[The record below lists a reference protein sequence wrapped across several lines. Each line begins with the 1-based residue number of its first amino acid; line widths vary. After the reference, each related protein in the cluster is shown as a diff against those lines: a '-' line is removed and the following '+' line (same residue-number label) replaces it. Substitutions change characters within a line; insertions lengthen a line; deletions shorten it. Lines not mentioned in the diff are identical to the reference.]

1 MENMMEEL
9 KNNINTALGNKKADI
24 VLKNALIVNVF
35 NQTIEKDD
43 IAINGD
49 TIIGVGNYS
58 GEKEIDCTGCF
69 ISPGFID
76 SHVHVESSKVTPEIF
91 SHILIRKGVTTCI
104 ADPHEIANVLGQN
117 GIKFMLDN
125 SKKSVI
131 DMFFMLPSCVPA
143 LDIEDNGAVLNSEDL
158 GEFIDDNRILG
169 LGEVMDVPAVVHGQR
184 DMLSKLILFRN
195 KIIDGH
201 CPQINNPWL
210 NAYMNC
216 GIITD
221 HECTTNDQAL
231 EKIKKGMYVMLRQGS
246 AARNLRDL
254 LPAVNSENF
263 HRFLFCTD
271 DKDIVDLVEKG
282 SIDDCIRIA
291 VKEGLDVV
299 KAITIATLNPAEC
312 YGLKG
317 RGAIAPGYKADLV
330 ILEDL
335 NNVKIKDVIRNG
347 KVYNEKLDN
356 KFNTAI
362 KPSMNI
368 ECIKED
374 VLKIKAKS
382 NKLNVIKIIP
392 DSIETQRVI
401 KEATVKNG
409 YVDQV
414 CSPDVLK
421 VAVFERHKKTGK
433 YSIGFIEG
441 LGIKDCAIAQTIA
454 HDSHNI
460 IAVGSNDKDIEVAV
474 NSIITIGGG
483 VAVAS
488 GGKLIEQLSLPIGGL
503 MTFKETNYV
512 IDKIKRLN
520 HICKQY
526 GMREDM
532 DIFLTL
538 GFMALPVIPEIRI
551 TARGL
556 FEFNE
561 NKFIELFCI

>member
-1 MENMMEEL
+1 MMEKL

-58 GEKEIDCTGCF
+58 GEKEIDCTGYF
-69 ISPGFID
+69 VSPGFID

-91 SHILIRKGVTTCI
+91 SHILIKKGVTTCI
-104 ADPHEIANVLGQN
+104 ADPHEIANVLGKD

-125 SKKSVI
+125 SKKGVI
-131 DMFFMLPSCVPA
+131 DMFFMMPSCVPA
-143 LDIEDNGAVLNSEDL
+143 LEIEDNGAILNSEDL
-158 GEFIDDNRILG
+158 ENFINDNRVLG
-169 LGEVMDVPAVVHGQR
+169 LGEVMDVPAVVAGEQN
-184 DMLSKLILFRN
+184 MLNKLILFRN
-195 KIIDGH
+195 KKIDGH
-201 CPQINNPWL
+201 CPQISNSWL

-216 GIITD
+216 GISTD
-221 HECTTNDQAL
+221 HECTTPEQAI
-231 EKIKKGMYVMLRQGS
+231 EKVKKGMYVMLRQGS

-254 LPAVNSENF
+254 LPAVNSGNF

-271 DKDIVDLVEKG
+271 DKDIVDLSEKG
-282 SIDDCIRIA
+282 SIDDCIRLA
-291 VKEGLDVV
+291 VKEGLDAI
-299 KAITIATLNPAEC
+299 KAITIATLNASEC
-312 YGLKG
+312 YGLKK

-335 NNVKIKDVIRNG
+335 QSVKIKDVIING
-347 KVYNEKLDN
+347 KFYNENLSDKS
-356 KFNTAI
+356 NTAI
-362 KPSMNI
+362 EVSMNI
-368 ECIKED
+368 DCIKED
-374 VLKIKAKS
+374 MLKIKANS

-392 DSIETQRVI
+392 GSIETKKVI
-401 KEATVKNG
+401 KEVIVRNG
-409 YVDQV
+409 YVEQV
-414 CSPDVLK
+414 CSSDALK
-421 VAVFERHKKTGK
+421 VAVFERHKRTGK
-433 YSIGFIEG
+433 YSVGFIEG

-460 IAVGSNDKDIEVAV
+460 IAVGSNDKNIEVAV

-483 VAVAS
+483 VAIAS

-503 MTFKETNYV
+503 MTYKEANYV

-520 HICKQY
+520 IICQQY
-526 GMREDM
+526 GMKEDM

-538 GFMALPVIPEIRI
+538 GFMALPVIPEIKI

-556 FEFNE
+556 FDFNE
-561 NKFIELFCI
+561 NKFIDLFCM